1 MATKRMFSNSVIDSD
16 EFCMLSIEAQLLYF
30 HLGMK
35 ADDDGFVPVMKIC
48 KILGFDEAPLQELE
62 SQKFLIRFDGGVEVI
77 VHWKVNNT
85 FKNDRYH
92 ASRYTSFK
100 KRLKTNENNEYV
112 LMEPNWNQDGT
123 KTEESIAQ
131 SSVAQS
137 SILKPSVTQRS
148 AEEGSPEGGNNPQQL
163 FDLVERDGIKLT
175 DRVKNILL
183 EECNKTNETDII
195 SRFMCDS
202 AFHQRLKMLSVE

>member
-48 KILGFDEAPLQELE
+48 KILGFDEAPLEELE

-112 LMEPNWNQDGT
+112 LMEPDWNQDGT

-137 SILKPSVTQRS
+137 SVLKPSVTQRS
-148 AEEGSPEGGNNPQQL
+148 AEEGSPEGGNIPQRL
-163 FDLVERDGIKLT
+163 FDLVERNDIKLT
-175 DRVKNILL
+175 DKVKSVLM
-183 EECNKTNETDII
+183 EECDKANEDEII
-195 SRFMCDS
+195 SRFLIEP
-202 AFHQRLKMLSVE
+202 AFGKRLQLLGWE